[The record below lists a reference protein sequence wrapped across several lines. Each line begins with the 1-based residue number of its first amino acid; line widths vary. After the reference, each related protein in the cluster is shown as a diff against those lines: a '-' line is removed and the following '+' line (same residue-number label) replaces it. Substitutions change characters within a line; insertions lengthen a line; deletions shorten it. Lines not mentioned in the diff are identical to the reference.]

1 MTDENQTQRL
11 LDDDDNINIS
21 KRHRPNSP
29 SESHNDVNNDDND
42 HNNDGTVNDDNSDND
57 DNSNNDSEDEQ
68 EFDKKSMREMMLKEF
83 FVRAFIAKGYPITSN
98 IYNYETINSLVSTEI
113 SPNCEA
119 QWKVSTSEQSLVEH
133 LVEFYRTTRD
143 SGEGRKRWFSTCVLK
158 KGEVLFEA
166 SKDDVV
172 FIVKDF
178 WGVDVKM

>member
-11 LDDDDNINIS
+11 LDDDDDNINIS

-29 SESHNDVNNDDND
+29 SESHNDVN
-42 HNNDGTVNDDNSDND
+42 ND